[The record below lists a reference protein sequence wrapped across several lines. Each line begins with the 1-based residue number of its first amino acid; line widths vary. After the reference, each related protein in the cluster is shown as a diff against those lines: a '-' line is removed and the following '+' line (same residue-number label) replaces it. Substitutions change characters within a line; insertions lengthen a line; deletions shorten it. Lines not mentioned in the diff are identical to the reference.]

1 MSRDTRKPSA
11 SPVAQFPV
19 GSRPEDLFVER
30 GGEPVDA
37 SDPPQTEEE
46 RFRER
51 VWQAW
56 AVIKA
61 TRFREQEHE
70 RLARVL
76 GEMIAEKRNQ
86 GVSNDD
92 RR

>member
-1 MSRDTRKPSA
+1 
-11 SPVAQFPV
+11 
-19 GSRPEDLFVER
+19 
-30 GGEPVDA
+30 
-37 SDPPQTEEE
+37 
-46 RFRER
+46 